1 MAKLIGHITYPK
13 ETGLTVEYTKLYGE
27 DNASLL
33 EFRLVNHGKK
43 TVNAYRLDLSY
54 SVNGEE
60 KSEAIQGRNLEL
72 LSGSRSDVI
81 TVTLPSAVEEG
92 IITLSAV
99 IYDDLTHNQTAPSF
113 PFASFDTVSR
123 AAEAVLSGA
132 TPVAT
137 TKKSTQVT
145 ATSTTKTTKEAEAE
159 TEPSGKKS
167 HLPLIL
173 ALCALGGIVLTV
185 ILRLFMGYFLHLA
198 IDGVIG
204 GM

>member
-1 MAKLIGHITYPK
+1 MTKLIGHITYPQ
-13 ETGLTVEYTKLYGE
+13 EASLAVEYTKLYSE
-27 DNASLL
+27 DDATLL

-60 KSEAIQGRNLEL
+60 KSETVQGRNLEL
-72 LSGSRSDVI
+72 LSGSRTDVI
-81 TVTLPSAVEEG
+81 TMTLPSAVEEG
-92 IITLSAV
+92 TITLSAV

-132 TPVAT
+132 TPVAV
-137 TKKSTQVT
+137 TKKSTQAT
-145 ATSTTKTTKEAEAE
+145 ATTTATTTKEAE

-185 ILRLFMGYFLHLA
+185 ILRLFSGYFLHLA

>member
-1 MAKLIGHITYPK
+1 MTAAAKAAITTSPK
-13 ETGLTVEYTKLYGE
+13 LLTRPCTIKMPKFIMYCCKQVSEDLLAAVEII
-27 DNASLL
+27 A
-33 EFRLVNHGKK
+33 
-43 TVNAYRLDLSY
+43 LSI
-54 SVNGEE
+54 V
-60 KSEAIQGRNLEL
+60 

-167 HLPLIL
+167 QLPLIL

-185 ILRLFMGYFLHLA
+185 ILRLFSGYFLHLA